1 MAAQEAAQS
10 QQTQGVPESRILQAR
25 QANASW
31 LTDPTVFA
39 VNRKPAHSNHRYFLG
54 EATEPKQ
61 NLDGVWKVN
70 VTQAASI
77 DVENA
82 PFAAADF
89 NDAGFGAINVPEHL
103 QMAGYLKNKYV
114 NVQYPWDGH
123 EDPQEPNVPGNN
135 HVAIYRRSFT
145 LDRPLAATLEN
156 GGTVSITFHGMAT
169 AIYVWVNGVFV
180 GYGEDGY
187 TPNEFDITEAL
198 HDGGAAARQAA

>member
-123 EDPQEPNVPGNN
+123 EDRSRVVVGGCELSTGFGVSPCFPRFADPG
-135 HVAIYRRSFT
+135 YLTRF
-145 LDRPLAATLEN
+145 LASAARLR
-156 GGTVSITFHGMAT
+156 
-169 AIYVWVNGVFV
+169 VFV
-180 GYGEDGY
+180 FAHLD
-187 TPNEFDITEAL
+187 L
-198 HDGGAAARQAA
+198 SVR

>member
-89 NDAGFGAINVPEHL
+89 NDAGFGAIKRARTP
-103 QMAGYLKNKYV
+103 A
-114 NVQYPWDGH
+114 DGRLF
-123 EDPQEPNVPGNN
+123 EEQICEC
-135 HVAIYRRSFT
+135 A
-145 LDRPLAATLEN
+145 
-156 GGTVSITFHGMAT
+156 VSMG
-169 AIYVWVNGVFV
+169 W
-180 GYGEDGY
+180 
-187 TPNEFDITEAL
+187 P
-198 HDGGAAARQAA
+198 

>member
-1 MAAQEAAQS
+1 MAAQEEATQLQES

-77 DVENA
+77 DVEN
-82 PFAAADF
+82 
-89 NDAGFGAINVPEHL
+89 
-103 QMAGYLKNKYV
+103 
-114 NVQYPWDGH
+114 GH
-123 EDPQEPNVPGNN
+123 G
-135 HVAIYRRSFT
+135 S
-145 LDRPLAATLEN
+145 
-156 GGTVSITFHGMAT
+156 
-169 AIYVWVNGVFV
+169 
-180 GYGEDGY
+180 
-187 TPNEFDITEAL
+187 
-198 HDGGAAARQAA
+198 